1 MGLTKTA
8 WKATWRG
15 HAVDIR
21 RSELTRGFTV
31 EVGGQVAVSR
41 PMTMTG
47 GGHWEGDLAID
58 GRSVHVI
65 LELVGHSE
73 CELVIDGEKLAI
85 TQVA

>member
-8 WKATWRG
+8 WKATWKG
-15 HAVDIR
+15 HAVDIQ

-31 EVGGQVAVSR
+31 EVGGKVAVSR

-47 GGHWEGDLAID
+47 GGHWEGDAEID

-73 CELVIDGEKLAI
+73 CELTIDGEKLAI
-85 TQVA
+85 TQTA